1 MVNVVDIV
9 TLVQHVI
16 GTLLITDPVLLCEAD
31 LNEDTLYNI
40 VDIVT
45 LVNLIIGQQ

>member
-1 MVNVVDIV
+1 MNKKLFI
-9 TLVQHVI
+9 
-16 GTLLITDPVLLCEAD
+16 CEAD

-40 VDIVT
+40 VDIVS